1 MSPVGGARAL
11 QGIALMVGAV
21 ACFAALDTLTKIAGA
36 AVPVVMALWLR
47 YLVQAALTGAVLLP
61 ARRRALL
68 RTRRPLLQGVRAV
81 AMLLSSGC
89 AFFSLQVL
97 PVGEFTAVVSLTP
110 LVMALA
116 AAAMLGERVS
126 AVRWLCLLTGF
137 SGALVV
143 IRPDAGL
150 EPAMLLPLG
159 AVLCNAIYQLLTS
172 VLTRADG
179 AGTTHFYTGC
189 VATLLLSAAL
199 PFAWT
204 SQLTVWHW
212 CLLAGMAL
220 AGTAGH
226 LFLVLAY
233 ARTPV
238 SLLTPYLYLQI
249 AFAMVGG
256 WLAFAYLPDAWSLLG
271 VALIAAS
278 GVAGTVAAARE
289 RALPARPVGAT

>member
-1 MSPVGGARAL
+1 MGSARPL
-11 QGIALMVGAV
+11 QGITLMVAAV
-21 ACFAALDTLTKIAGA
+21 ACFAALDTQTKIAGL
-36 AVPVVMALWLR
+36 AVPMVMALWLR

-61 ARRRALL
+61 ARGRALL
-68 RTRRPLLQGVRAV
+68 RTRRPLLQGARAV
-81 AMLLSSGC
+81 LMLMSSAC
-89 AFFSLQVL
+89 AFYSLQVL

-110 LVMALA
+110 LAMALA
-116 AAAMLGERVS
+116 AATVLGERVS
-126 AVRWLCLLTGF
+126 AVRWLCLLAGF
-137 SGALVV
+137 AGALVV

-150 EPAMLLPLG
+150 QPALLLPL
-159 AVLCNAIYQLLTS
+159 ATVLCNAGYQLLTS

-204 SQLTVWHW
+204 SRLTLGHW
-212 CLLAGMAL
+212 GLLAGMAL

-233 ARTPV
+233 ARAPV

-249 AFAMVGG
+249 AFAMLGG
-256 WLAFAYLPDAWSLLG
+256 WLAFAYLPDTWSVLG

-278 GVAGTVAAARE
+278 GLAGTVAAARE
-289 RALPARPVGAT
+289 RQLPGRAVGAA